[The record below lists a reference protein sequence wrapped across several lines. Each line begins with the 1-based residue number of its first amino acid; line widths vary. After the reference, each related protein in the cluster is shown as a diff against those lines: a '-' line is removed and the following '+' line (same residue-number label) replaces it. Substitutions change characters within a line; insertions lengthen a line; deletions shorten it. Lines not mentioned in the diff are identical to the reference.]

1 MCKLYYI
8 YYEVKSL
15 NENTGV
21 TMVCNNNLNYT
32 IQENNKTVKHIMIES
47 LNFSKRLSK
56 KLELSNSLFIN
67 GKITKLNK
75 VVITGDILS
84 IEFDENEDEY
94 EPIDIPIDI
103 VYEDNDLL
111 VVNKPPFIVVHPTKS
126 HQNNTIANGVA
137 YYFKQQNIKRKVRL
151 VNRLDMNTS
160 GIVIIAKHP
169 YAHNELAN
177 QMKLNSVDK
186 YYYAIVE
193 GIIKEDRGTINEPIA
208 RLNEEDII
216 RVVHPSGKEC
226 ITHYMVEK
234 RLNNMTL
241 VKLKLE
247 TGRTH
252 QIRVHLKHIGHP
264 LIGDTLYGRESELIK
279 RQALHCYEMKFLQPL
294 SKKQIVITCS
304 LPGDMRAV
312 IKGE

>member
-1 MCKLYYI
+1 MNYD
-8 YYEVKSL
+8 
-15 NENTGV
+15 
-21 TMVCNNNLNYT
+21 NNLNYT
-32 IQENNKTVKHIMIES
+32 IQENDKTVKCIMIEN

-56 KLELSNSLFIN
+56 KLELNNSLFLN
-67 GKITKLNK
+67 GEVTKLNK
-75 VVITGDILS
+75 SAFTGDILC

-94 EPIDIPIDI
+94 DPIDISIDI
-103 VYEDNDLL
+103 IYEDNDLL

-137 YYFKQQNIKRKVRL
+137 YYFKQKNIKRKVRL

-169 YAHNELAN
+169 YAHNELAR
-177 QMKLNSVDK
+177 QMKSNLVQK

-193 GIIKEDRGTINEPIA
+193 GNIKEDRGTINEPIA

-226 ITHYMVEK
+226 ITHYTVEK

-264 LIGDTLYGRESELIK
+264 LIGDTLYGHESELIK

-294 SKKQIVITCS
+294 TKKEIVITCS
-304 LPGDMRAV
+304 LPEDMRTV
-312 IKGE
+312 INSEK